1 MLIWTIYLLEWNVL
15 ICREKVKIL
24 KDTQQKSKQKEE
36 DRKEEERK
44 EEERKEKERK
54 EEELTQKAVKS
65 KTKLVLILIL
75 YSMAE
80 INRLQHTYSY

>member
-1 MLIWTIYLLEWNVL
+1 MLIWTIYLLEWNL
-15 ICREKVKIL
+15 HICREKVKIL
-24 KDTQQKSKQKEE
+24 QETQQKSKQKEE

-54 EEELTQKAVKS
+54 EGEELTQKAVKI

-80 INRLQHTYSY
+80 INRL